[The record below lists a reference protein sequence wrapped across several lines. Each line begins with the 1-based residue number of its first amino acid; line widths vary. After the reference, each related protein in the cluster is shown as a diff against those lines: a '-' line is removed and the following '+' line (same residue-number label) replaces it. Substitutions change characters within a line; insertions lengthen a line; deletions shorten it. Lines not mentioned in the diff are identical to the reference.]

1 MSTNHKQNRIN
12 FLQEEYTELAV
23 RLNYAEDEYDV
34 EEIVSEMGCLERQ
47 IDTLTPTSDGGA
59 GC

>member
-1 MSTNHKQNRIN
+1 MD
-12 FLQEEYTELAV
+12 LAS

-34 EEIVSEMGCLERQ
+34 EEIVSEMGCIERQ